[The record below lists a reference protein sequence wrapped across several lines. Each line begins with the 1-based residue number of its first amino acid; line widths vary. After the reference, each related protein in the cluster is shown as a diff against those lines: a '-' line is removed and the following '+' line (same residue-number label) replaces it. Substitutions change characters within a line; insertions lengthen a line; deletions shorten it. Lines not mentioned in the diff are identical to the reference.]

1 MLSKE
6 KKRCVMKKY
15 LYLVLLFSLTLTSCS
30 VYQTMVNLSRL
41 KFKLGDVTSFKL
53 NGVNI
58 SNKSK
63 LGDFTPQEII
73 SLSSAVAQGKLPIS
87 FVLNIEAKNPNDGT
101 GGYPKT
107 NALIKSFPWRLLID
121 NKQTISGSIGSE
133 VSLPGTG
140 QITNIPVEIGLD
152 LVSFFKDRGYESLIN
167 LALSIGGSAG
177 SSSNLTLYAK
187 PTVTSVLGDITYPQ
201 EIKIVSMDFSN

>member
-1 MLSKE
+1 
-6 KKRCVMKKY
+6 MKKY
-15 LYLVLLFSLTLTSCS
+15 LFLILLFSLTQVSCS

-41 KFKLGDVTSFKL
+41 KFKLGNVASFKL

-63 LGDFTPQEII
+63 LSDFSPQEII
-73 SLSSAVAQGKLPIS
+73 SLTTAVAQGKLPVS
-87 FVLNIEAKNPNDGT
+87 FTLNIEAKNPNDGT

-121 NKQTISGSIGSE
+121 DKQTISGNLGNE
-133 VSLPGTG
+133 VSVPGTG
-140 QITNIPVEIGLD
+140 QTTNIPVEISLD

-167 LALSIGGSAG
+167 LALSIGGNAG
-177 SSSNLTLYAK
+177 SSSNLIVYAK
-187 PTVTSVLGDITYPQ
+187 PTVTSPLGDITYPQ
-201 EIKIVSMDFSN
+201 EIKIVSMEFSN